1 VLSGTEYLALP
12 RLPETFLVEPIIPV
26 GGAALLYGQEKVGKS
41 FLAIQLAV
49 SIATGEPFLGFPV
62 KQRGPVVY
70 VQLDTPR
77 SLWLKR
83 LDALKQAG
91 VDVDAVHYVD
101 RETLNLWPFNAANP
115 EHSERLARD
124 LVPVKPVAVII
135 DTLRESHQG
144 EENSNTEMPRA
155 VASLVSI
162 TQPAAIILVHHA
174 RKGDPEKPDDIR
186 RGSRGANYLTGR
198 MDSILRL
205 TEENLHYIGR
215 SVEEGT
221 IRLARTPNLL
231 WDAVDST
238 LAQHIEDVTL
248 IPGLSQRERARLL
261 AERTGRSVD
270 SARSLLQRRG
280 A

>member
-1 VLSGTEYLALP
+1 M
-12 RLPETFLVEPIIPV
+12 
-26 GGAALLYGQEKVGKS
+26 LLYGSEKVGKS

-49 SIATGEPFLGFPV
+49 AIATGTPFLGFEV

-77 SLWLKR
+77 ALWLDR
-83 LDALKQAG
+83 LDKLRESG
-91 VDVDAVHYVD
+91 VAVDAVHYVD
-101 RETLNLWPFNAANP
+101 RETLNEWPWNSATP
-115 EHSERLARD
+115 EHAEKLARD
-124 LVPVKPVAVII
+124 LLPVKPVAVII

-155 VASLVSI
+155 VSNLVAI
-162 TQPAAIILVHHA
+162 TQPAALILVHHA

-205 TEENLHYIGR
+205 SEENLHYIGR

-221 IRLARTPNLL
+221 IRLSRTPNLL
-231 WDAVDST
+231 WDAVDAAFEKQ
-238 LAQHIEDVTL
+238 LEDIIL
-248 IPGLSQRERARLL
+248 IPGLSTRERARLL
-261 AERTGRSVD
+261 SERTGRSVE
-270 SARSLLQRRG
+270 ACRSLLQRRG
-280 A
+280 V